1 MKYWGAVL
9 IAGCSTP
16 APPSAEAAAQPIAAG
31 DVTVKVNYLLR
42 GQQFEIEIPFT
53 VPAS

>member
-1 MKYWGAVL
+1 MTAAKAGSPAVSQL
-9 IAGCSTP
+9 R
-16 APPSAEAAAQPIAAG
+16 AAG